1 MYTRL
6 IPLTLCATILA
17 LIGGCDK
24 GKDVAK
30 EEIDRG
36 PGALTCKP
44 NTMQGTVSLTI
55 TGIPGDSFRI
65 SYLCGG
71 TQVTQCTAT
80 IPAGATTASCN
91 AGPTA
96 VPNTGVRSCPVG
108 PGNANSPQA
117 AVQTSGCG

>member
-1 MYTRL
+1 MHTRL
-6 IPLTLCATILA
+6 LTLS
-17 LIGGCDK
+17 LIMTTLLLGGCEQKKKAPD
-24 GKDVAK
+24 DVIERA
-30 EEIDRG
+30 
-36 PGALTCKP
+36 PGALACNPT
-44 NTMQGTVSLTI
+44 TMRGTVSLTI
-55 TGIPGDSFRI
+55 TGVPGDSFRI

-80 IPAGATTASCN
+80 IPAGATTASCT

-108 PGNANSPQA
+108 PGNSNSAQA